1 VKKLKS
7 FEQYVAEAQREPL
20 EIPLPSGDTIEVHF
34 PTGRQQ
40 KAFRNAL
47 RAEDS
52 DSCIAA
58 LFGDEKAQELIALFD
73 DAPGDLI
80 LTILKDM
87 GEAWGV
93 STGEVTG

>member
-7 FEQYVAEAQREPL
+7 FEQYMLEAQREPL
-20 EIPLPSGDTIEVHF
+20 ELPLPSGDVVEVHF
-34 PTGRQQ
+34 PTGKQQ
-40 KAFRNAL
+40 KAFRAAL

-58 LFGDEKAQELIALFD
+58 LFGDEKAQELVTLFD
-73 DAPGDLI
+73 SAPGDLL

-93 STGEVTG
+93 GPGELTG

>member
-7 FEQYVAEAQREPL
+7 FDQYVTEAQREAL
-20 EIPLPSGDTIEVHF
+20 ELPLPSGDTVEVHF

-47 RAEDS
+47 RAEDT

-58 LFGDEKAQELIALFD
+58 LFGDEQAQQLITLFD
-73 DAPGDLI
+73 DAPGDLL

-93 STGEVTG
+93 STGELTG